1 MKTLKK
7 KQQSKTTNMTTQ
19 KQIDDGGSVTAD
31 LICQRHVA
39 ENVIEEDVVKSV
51 GGLSLRDYFAAAA
64 LRALISHNRY
74 GSVSDENIAK
84 GSYEYADAML
94 AARKGGA

>member
-1 MKTLKK
+1 MKTPE
-7 KQQSKTTNMTTQ
+7 
-19 KQIDDGGSVTAD
+19 QIDDGGSVTAD

-39 ENVIEEDVVKSV
+39 EDLIAEEKVKSV

-64 LRALISHNRY
+64 LQGLIFHNNY
-74 GSVSDENIAK
+74 GAVSDENIAR
-84 GSYEYADAML
+84 GSYQYADAML

>member
-1 MKTLKK
+1 
-7 KQQSKTTNMTTQ
+7 MTKQ

-31 LICQRHVA
+31 IISERYVA
-39 ENVIEEDVVKSV
+39 GLGMLEEKVQSV

-64 LRALISHNRY
+64 MQGLISHNHY
-74 GSVSDENIAK
+74 GSVSDENIAR

-94 AARKGGA
+94 EARKGGEQP

>member
-1 MKTLKK
+1 
-7 KQQSKTTNMTTQ
+7 MTTPE
-19 KQIDDGGSVTAD
+19 QIYDGGSVTAD

-39 ENVIEEDVVKSV
+39 ENLIAEEKVQSV

-64 LRALISHNRY
+64 MQGYCSNRDFGSMSDKTLAKRA
-74 GSVSDENIAK
+74 
-84 GSYEYADAML
+84 YELADAML